1 MLTKECPAIDIRQAR
16 NVWYTLRRHFVDQFH
31 FSHVHRLPKD
41 SLTLDVGGDCL
52 RKRGLF
58 DIREYPVRTVVV
70 NYSAAKKPD
79 IQADG
84 SSLPFAGETFDAVI
98 CSEVLEHVYDPKAV
112 VGEVCRVLKKDGLLL
127 ACVPFS
133 NKIHGD
139 PFDYGRYTDF
149 YWTKTLGALDFY
161 DVQVEKQGLFWCVL
175 MDMVRDF
182 VYLKTNRMRSPLW
195 EWLAG
200 RLMGFARVKALQWD
214 SSKSVNNSALSG
226 FTTGFGILAKKK

>member
-1 MLTKECPAIDIRQAR
+1 MLTVECPAIDSRQAR

-31 FSHVHRLPKD
+31 FRRVPLLKKD
-41 SLTLDVGGDCL
+41 SLVLDLGGDCL

-58 DIREYPVRTVVV
+58 DIRAYPVKTVVV
-70 NYSAAKKPD
+70 NFSAAKEPHV
-79 IQADG
+79 QADG
-84 SSLPFAGETFDAVI
+84 SALPFAGETFDAVI
-98 CSEVLEHVYDPKAV
+98 CSEVLEHVYDPKTV
-112 VGEVCRVLKKDGLLL
+112 VAEIGRVLKKGGLLL

-149 YWTKTLGALDFY
+149 YWTKTMKALDFY

-175 MDMVRDF
+175 MDMARDF

-195 EWLAG
+195 EWIAG
-200 RLMGFARVKALQWD
+200 RLMGLARVKALQWD
-214 SSKSVNNSALSG
+214 ASVGGADSALAG